1 MLGGDM
7 RSSQKMVVTD
17 LDGTLLPSGGVFS
30 DRNIEQLNRLG
41 AASVVRTIA
50 TGRSL
55 FSARRVLPLDMPI
68 DYLVFSTGAGI
79 YDWRSQELLWA
90 SAFTDAQARMVSDTM
105 VALGLDF
112 MLHEA
117 SPRNHHFAYYY
128 HSDDN
133 PDFERRLSR
142 YMEFA
147 QPFDKDLSFSA
158 SQAVAIVPTEGESM
172 IETVRARLPGCS
184 VIRAT
189 SPLDGQSTWIEVFP
203 PDVSKAHAAQRIA
216 DWWEH
221 DRAHSVAV
229 GNDFND
235 LDMLK
240 WGGRAYV
247 VGNAPPELVGE
258 FIAVAKDIDDGFAE
272 AVALSGLLDS
282 FAPAE

>member
-1 MLGGDM
+1 
-7 RSSQKMVVTD
+7 MVVTD

-30 DRNIEQLNRLG
+30 ERNIEHLDRLG
-41 AASVVRTIA
+41 EANVIRTIA

-79 YDWRSQELLWA
+79 YDWRAQELLWT
-90 SAFTDAQARMVSDTM
+90 SAFTDSQARDVSS
-105 VALGLDF
+105 ALIDLDLDF

-117 SPRNHHFAYYY
+117 SPRNHHFAYHY
-128 HSDDN
+128 HSKAN
-133 PDFERRLSR
+133 SDFEMRLSR
-142 YMEFA
+142 YVDFA
-147 QPFDKDLSFSA
+147 QPLEADIAFRA
-158 SQAVAIVPTEGESM
+158 SQAVAIVPQDGESI
-172 IETVRARLPGCS
+172 IEDVRLRLPHFS

-203 PDVSKAHAAQRIA
+203 PDVSKARAAQRIA

-221 DRAHSVAV
+221 DRAHSVTV

-240 WGGRAYV
+240 WSGRAYV
-247 VGNAPPELVGE
+247 VGNAPRELINE
-258 FIAVAKDIDDGFAE
+258 FIAVAKDVDDGFAE
-272 AVALSGLLDS
+272 AVVLSGLLDS
-282 FAPAE
+282 LMSTR